1 MILKKE
7 SMSFVNNNTISGS
20 QLELIL
26 EKNEAKAQELTLSW
40 IDKWNQTREFSSSQT
55 NVFCF
60 LNIDYKFI
68 PAFISNTILKKINII
83 RLDLI

>member
-1 MILKKE
+1 MNWA
-7 SMSFVNNNTISGS
+7 NNNTMSGS

-55 NVFCF
+55 NVFYF
-60 LNIDYKFI
+60 LNRDNQFI
-68 PAFISNTILKKINII
+68 PAFISNTILNKINII
-83 RLDLI
+83 RLNLIK